1 MRMPARVDER
11 PILLDLTRT
20 VNRAD
25 RAPTGIDRVER
36 AYADH
41 VLGTGRPVRG
51 AVRRQAGYS
60 VLSEVQ
66 LREVMRLSGEGGW
79 APGARPQDRGRAT
92 LRRLG
97 AGFVPRPLWG
107 AWLRWRVPRG
117 TYLALSHT
125 GFDAA
130 GLAAMGRAG
139 MRRVAMVHDTI
150 PLDLPEAQT
159 PASRARFAALL
170 RALSGHADHL
180 IYNSAASEAAARPH
194 LEGLG
199 RVPPGTVA
207 HLGVEPPEPRPG
219 EVEGGMPE
227 APYFLAL
234 GTIEPR
240 KNVGFL
246 LDLWERG
253 APGTLVIAGRRGW
266 MSEAVL
272 ARLDARPERV
282 REIASPSD
290 GAVGALLRGASG
302 LLMPSSAEG
311 FGLPA
316 AEASA
321 LGLRVLCND
330 LPVYREFLGD
340 TGVYARTDD
349 PYAWIGTIQGWA
361 ARQGR
366 NPPKRLPGWGEH
378 FETVAPIL

>member
-1 MRMPARVDER
+1 MAER
-11 PILLDLTRT
+11 PILVDLTRT

-25 RAPTGIDRVER
+25 RAPSGIDRVER

-41 VLGTGRPVRG
+41 VLGTGRPVFG
-51 AVRRQAGYS
+51 AVRRQLGYS
-60 VLSEVQ
+60 VLTGPQ
-66 LREVMRLSGEGGW
+66 IRELMRLSEAGGW
-79 APGARPQDRGRAT
+79 AAGERPQDRGRAT

-107 AWLRWRVPRG
+107 AWLRRSVGGG

-130 GLAAMGRAG
+130 GLGAMGRAG

-150 PLDLPEAQT
+150 PLDLPQAQT
-159 PASRARFAALL
+159 PASRARFEAMLG
-170 RALSGHADHL
+170 ALSAHADHL

-194 LEGLG
+194 LERLG
-199 RVPPGTVA
+199 RMPPGTVA
-207 HLGVEPPEPRPG
+207 RLGVSPPEARPE
-219 EVEGGMPE
+219 EVAGGMPP

-246 LDLWERG
+246 LDLWEHG
-253 APGTLVIAGRRGW
+253 APGTLVVAGRRGW
-266 MSEAVL
+266 MSEDL
-272 ARLDARPERV
+272 FARLDARPPRV
-282 REIASPSD
+282 REIASPTD
-290 GAVGALLRGASG
+290 GAVGALLRGAAG

-330 LPVYREFLGD
+330 LPVYREFLGE

-349 PYAWIGTIQGWA
+349 PYAWIRTIEDWA
-361 ARQGR
+361 ARPGG
-366 NPPKRLPGWGEH
+366 NPPKRLPGWAEH
-378 FETVAPIL
+378 FERVAPLI

>member
-1 MRMPARVDER
+1 MRMAER

-25 RAPTGIDRVER
+25 RAPSGIDRVER
-36 AYADH
+36 AYARH
-41 VLGTGRPVRG
+41 ILGTGRPVLG
-51 AVRRQAGYS
+51 TVRREAGYS
-60 VLSEVQ
+60 VLSEAQV
-66 LREVMRLSGEGGW
+66 RDVMRLSEAGGW
-79 APGARPQDRGRAT
+79 ASGARPQDRGRAT

-97 AGFVPRPLWG
+97 ARFVPRPLWG
-107 AWLRWRVPRG
+107 LWLRRRVRGG

-139 MRRVAMVHDTI
+139 MRRLAMVHDTI

-159 PASRARFAALL
+159 PASRARFEAMLG
-170 RALSGHADHL
+170 ALSAHSDHL

-194 LEGLG
+194 LARMG

-207 HLGVEPPEPRPG
+207 RLGVEPPEARPG
-219 EVEGGMPE
+219 EVEGGMPP
-227 APYFLAL
+227 APYVLAL

-240 KNVGFL
+240 KNIGFL

-266 MSEAVL
+266 MSEAL
-272 ARLDARPERV
+272 FSRLDAGPERV

-290 GAVGALLRGASG
+290 GAVGALLRGAAG
-302 LLMPSSAEG
+302 LLMPSAAEG

-316 AEASA
+316 AEAAA

-330 LPVYREFLGD
+330 LPVYREFLGK
-340 TGVYARTDD
+340 TGVYADLSD
-349 PYAWIGTIQGWA
+349 PYAWIRTIETWA
-361 ARQGR
+361 ARPGR
-366 NPPKRLPGWGEH
+366 NPPMRLPGWAEH
-378 FETVAPIL
+378 FETVGPLI